1 MTIQENTLP
10 NIPEGK
16 WIRCNKCKN
25 IIYIDDLNSN
35 YNVCINCGFHFNIG
49 VKTRINHIFDEN
61 SFVYMFEKIRSIIS
75 EQLSIDDVDTITL
88 DTSLTEDLEA
98 DSLDAVEVIMA
109 LEDEFGIEIP
119 DEEAEHFK
127 TIGDICKFIENNK

>member
-1 MTIQENTLP
+1 
-10 NIPEGK
+10 
-16 WIRCNKCKN
+16 
-25 IIYIDDLNSN
+25 
-35 YNVCINCGFHFNIG
+35 
-49 VKTRINHIFDEN
+49 
-61 SFVYMFEKIRSIIS
+61 MFEKIRSIIS

-127 TIGDICKFIENNK
+127 NIGDICKFIENNK